1 MGKAHATGWFI
12 LNLCSR
18 TEQALGEE
26 AAFFDAGEDEEI
38 AAAEGADVFFQ
49 RFAVEQV
56 LDEDEAV
63 GEVGLVAD
71 ENQADVELAV
81 GGEAAGVVEARR

>member
-1 MGKAHATGWFI
+1 M
-12 LNLCSR
+12 
-18 TEQALGEE
+18 GEE

-71 ENQADVELAV
+71 ATPKPNVELDRW
-81 GGEAAGVVEARR
+81 RRRPRE

>member
-1 MGKAHATGWFI
+1 MRRQVSDDLYSHA
-12 LNLCSR
+12 
-18 TEQALGEE
+18 EQGLGEE

-63 GEVGLVAD
+63 GEVGLVAN
-71 ENQADVELAV
+71 EH
-81 GGEAAGVVEARR
+81 

>member
-1 MGKAHATGWFI
+1 MGEAHATGWFI

-18 TEQALGEE
+18 AEQALGEE
-26 AAFFDAGEDEEI
+26 AAFFYTGEDEEI

-56 LDEDEAV
+56 LD
-63 GEVGLVAD
+63 G
-71 ENQADVELAV
+71 
-81 GGEAAGVVEARR
+81 R